1 MPISDEIRPNIL
13 NDVLGQDHIV
23 KRLNQ
28 MVESNNFN
36 WPHMMFAGP
45 AGVGKTSTAI
55 ALMRTAFGE
64 SWKENWLELNARVCE
79 SRCNRQLHC

>member
-1 MPISDEIRPNIL
+1 MPSADEIRPNIF

-45 AGVGKTSTAI
+45 AGVGTLKDLGGQPVSI
-55 ALMRTAFGE
+55 H
-64 SWKENWLELNARVCE
+64 S
-79 SRCNRQLHC
+79 